1 MFVPPQRLDESDS
14 DSDDM
19 ESYGFDQL
27 NNNPKEPKS
36 SFSTD
41 SSIGNSQLK
50 PIESNVTTRKTLYGA
65 QQLSNVE
72 EVKEDA
78 DE

>member
-1 MFVPPQRLDESDS
+1 MAPWVIFV
-14 DSDDM
+14 
-19 ESYGFDQL
+19 
-27 NNNPKEPKS
+27 
-36 SFSTD
+36 
-41 SSIGNSQLK
+41 LK
-50 PIESNVTTRKTLYGA
+50 RIESNVTTRKTLYGT